1 MSEELRNENL
11 QDENDSFAGLDD
23 FEEYEDDFVDLDNLE
38 ENEDGSLAESSIE
51 KDDIFA
57 GLDDYA
63 ANTSVTLEEESKD
76 SIAELDQANL
86 EGFAKGFP
94 AWALEP
100 PTDFW
105 DIIKKQQ

>member
-11 QDENDSFAGLDD
+11 QDE
-23 FEEYEDDFVDLDNLE
+23 E
-38 ENEDGSLAESSIE
+38 
-51 KDDIFA
+51 DIFA

-63 ANTSVTLEEESKD
+63 ANESTASEENFED
-76 SIAELDQANL
+76 EYDAPVAELDQDNL

-100 PTDFW
+100 PAEFLAKLS
-105 DIIKKQQ
+105 KKS